1 MSAAA
6 FNLSINES
14 IAKEAN
20 GLFGVVLAAID
31 GSGNVFYKNQ
41 AGRRSLSSKE
51 TLPYDAFF
59 SCYSVTKPLTVICA
73 LQCVERGLIGLDDDV
88 AAHLPELCQQPL
100 TSLSNDSLSYTSPT
114 RPVTL
119 RHLLTHTSGLAYDGT
134 NPILTRW
141 RKESQDLP
149 PQWKCGDVL
158 KAYSTPRVFEAGQD
172 WHYGSGVDWAGL
184 LVSRLNKGKTLGQY
198 MEENVFRPVGATDST
213 FHPKQKPDLEK
224 KRLEMVGRSSTG
236 GFEPAPPYWPYP
248 EDATG
253 EAGGLGLFSTVP
265 DLIKVIGDLAS
276 KSPILLNAASIDLMF
291 TPQFQSHEGVREGLI
306 RMQFMYQNLTG
317 QGPLG
322 EDGKMNVAQGIGG
335 ALTLQDTANLPKNT
349 LTWGG
354 MPHLAWFVN
363 RDLGVAGIFASQ
375 LVPPGDR
382 ESNAMIAS
390 FFKEMIR
397 QASQTGI

>member
-88 AAHLPELCQQPL
+88 TAHLPELCQQPL

-149 PQWKCGDVL
+149 PMEMWRCAQSILYTAC
-158 KAYSTPRVFEAGQD
+158 
-172 WHYGSGVDWAGL
+172 
-184 LVSRLNKGKTLGQY
+184 KTLGQY

>member
-1 MSAAA
+1 
-6 FNLSINES
+6 
-14 IAKEAN
+14 
-20 GLFGVVLAAID
+20 
-31 GSGNVFYKNQ
+31 
-41 AGRRSLSSKE
+41 
-51 TLPYDAFF
+51 
-59 SCYSVTKPLTVICA
+59 
-73 LQCVERGLIGLDDDV
+73 
-88 AAHLPELCQQPL
+88 
-100 TSLSNDSLSYTSPT
+100 
-114 RPVTL
+114 
-119 RHLLTHTSGLAYDGT
+119 
-134 NPILTRW
+134 
-141 RKESQDLP
+141 
-149 PQWKCGDVL
+149 VL

-213 FHPKQKPDLEK
+213 FHPKQRPDLEK

-236 GFEPAPPYWPYP
+236 GFESAPPYWPYP

-276 KSPILLNAASIDLMF
+276 KSPILLKAASIDLMF

-306 RMQFMYQNLTG
+306 RMQVSQAQFYPRLANDSCTHDAKQLIVQFMYQNLTG

-335 ALTLQDTANLPKNT
+335 TLTLQDTANLPKNT